1 MSNTSQAAT
10 TILVVD
16 DEPVALEFC
25 RATLTRAGYKASD
38 KPDFMFAFRVEAA
51 LPGPGDTRSRQPSGA
66 PITGASMTALQTI
79 ERLGPI
85 AMSKLAERLELD
97 QSTLSRQVR
106 PLEEEGLVTR
116 TADAND
122 RRVARL
128 ASTAKGSTL
137 LHRMRDVSLNDY
149 DVALRD
155 WPATDRAQLAALL
168 DRFRRALLDVR
179 VDRWGWSVDVAGE

>member
-1 MSNTSQAAT
+1 MTRRATDRRRRPVADLRRDDDLRAIQEFTS
-10 TILVVD
+10 LVVASARSTVQRD
-16 DEPVALEFC
+16 RLR
-25 RATLTRAGYKASD
+25 RA
-38 KPDFMFAFRVEAA
+38 V
-51 LPGPGDTRSRQPSGA
+51 GA